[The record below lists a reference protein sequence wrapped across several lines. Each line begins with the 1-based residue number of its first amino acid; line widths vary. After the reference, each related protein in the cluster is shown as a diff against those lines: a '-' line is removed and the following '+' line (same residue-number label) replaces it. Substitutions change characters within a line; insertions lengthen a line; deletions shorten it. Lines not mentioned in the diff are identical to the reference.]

1 MPGVETQIK
10 PNGLDVL
17 DGGVVGVGLRRA
29 VVAVGS
35 WWQLVIRRGQVL
47 RTGSARITQPSDRQ

>member
-1 MPGVETQIK
+1 MGVYPGVETPVI
-10 PNGLDVL
+10 PDEPDVL

-35 WWQLVIRRGQVL
+35 WC
-47 RTGSARITQPSDRQ
+47 